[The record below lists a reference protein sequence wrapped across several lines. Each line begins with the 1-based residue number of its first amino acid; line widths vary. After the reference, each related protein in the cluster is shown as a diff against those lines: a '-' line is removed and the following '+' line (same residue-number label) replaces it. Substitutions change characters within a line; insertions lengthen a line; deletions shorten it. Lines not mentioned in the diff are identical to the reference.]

1 MDEDIK
7 SGCFQIALGII
18 VFIFLPFAGFMK
30 YYEDFSEDFDKV
42 KEKFETKVYF
52 PDMEFRKAKESGD
65 DYLYYDGKL
74 YNGNA
79 YAADESVVFHC
90 KNGLPVKMTF
100 FLPNGKSIHMEYDAD
115 KQVLN
120 FYGENGERMSESD
133 FQNKYHDFLKKIY
146 HLGSNDW
153 HSIA

>member
-30 YYEDFSEDFDKV
+30 YYEDFSEYFDKV

-52 PDMEFRKAKESGD
+52 PDMEFRETKGSNNV
-65 DYLYYDGKL
+65 YLYYDGKL

-79 YAADESVVFHC
+79 YAADESVVVNC

-100 FLPNGKSIHMEYDAD
+100 FLPNGKSIHAEYDTD
-115 KQVLN
+115 KQDFN
-120 FYGENGERMSESD
+120 YYDENGKWMSKSD
-133 FQNKYHDFLKKIY
+133 FESKYHDFLNKAIKKIMPTKPI
-146 HLGSNDW
+146 D
-153 HSIA
+153 